1 MDDEEE
7 QMINLRRQAF
17 DIAALQALE
26 MDLQNVTSHQLSSN
40 HSNEN
45 AFSNRTTSETEP
57 FNVRGTIDLDC
68 YKAQS

>member
-17 DIAALQALE
+17 DIAALQELE

-40 HSNEN
+40 HSN